1 MFSIVRSTEEYIDA
15 LETPGTWMSTIDISY
30 FADFIKTKIV
40 LLNLM
45 NDDSVFSPDN
55 FRIRVFGPAYPKT
68 IIIRYISEI

>member
-1 MFSIVRSTEEYIDA
+1 MFSIGRSTEEYIDA
-15 LETPGTWMSTIDISY
+15 LETPGTWMSNIDISY

-68 IIIRYISEI
+68 IIIRYI